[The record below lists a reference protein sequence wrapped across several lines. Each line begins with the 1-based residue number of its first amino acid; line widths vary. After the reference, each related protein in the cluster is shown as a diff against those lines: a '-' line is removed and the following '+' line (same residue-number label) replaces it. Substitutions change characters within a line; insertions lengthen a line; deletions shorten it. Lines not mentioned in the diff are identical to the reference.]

1 MLANRYRLA
10 TDDCG
15 FLAHKRAGGSQDTSI
30 LISVPRVNS
39 NLKRQTIFLMAICLM
54 ATAACS
60 SVPGPDRASLP
71 DQRKVTRDSLVFH
84 TNFYFPRRHRL
95 VEELLAKRSDIES
108 TLGLSPSDETIHIFL
123 FEDQQKFRQFLH
135 ERHPSFPDRRAFFLQ
150 SSTNL
155 LVYAHWNSRVA
166 EDLRHEVTHAYV
178 HSVIPDVPLWL
189 DEGIAEYFE
198 MPTSERGLNETH
210 LEYLAAEHKSG
221 RWQPDLERLESLQ
234 EAGEMSQLDY
244 AESWL
249 WIHFMIHHS
258 DRTGGLLQ
266 SYLQQRQYDQLSK
279 DEKLLPQLLQ
289 LDENVSTTLVDHL
302 KSLASPYKLVSV
314 GAKE

>member
-1 MLANRYRLA
+1 M
-10 TDDCG
+10 
-15 FLAHKRAGGSQDTSI
+15 
-30 LISVPRVNS
+30 
-39 NLKRQTIFLMAICLM
+39 
-54 ATAACS
+54 
-60 SVPGPDRASLP
+60 
-71 DQRKVTRDSLVFH
+71 FH

-95 VEELLAKRSDIES
+95 VEELLARRSDIES
-108 TLGLSPSDETIHIFL
+108 TLGLIPSDETIHIFL
-123 FEDQQKFRQFLH
+123 FEDREKFRGFLR

-178 HSVIPDVPLWL
+178 HSVIPQVPLWL

-198 MPTSERGLNETH
+198 VPTSARGLNKTH
-210 LEYLAAEHKSG
+210 LEYLTAEHEAG

-234 EAGEMSQLDY
+234 QAGEMSQLDY

-258 DRTGGLLQ
+258 DRHQGLMQ
-266 SYLQQRQYDQLSK
+266 SYLQQWQYDQLSK
-279 DEKLLPQLLQ
+279 EEKLLPQLLQ
-289 LDENVSTTLVDHL
+289 LDEDVSSALVDHL
-302 KSLASPYKLVSV
+302 KSLASPYKLTSV
-314 GAKE
+314 EATE